1 MKQKDIYLANMNP
14 TMGSEQSGK
23 RPVVIISGN
32 TLNTN
37 LNIKIVCPIS
47 SKVKNQRVTV
57 CIEKNKKNNLD
68 KDSVVLPFQVRS
80 VSNSRLINKIGEISD
95 NELILI
101 LKKLNESLLY

>member
-1 MKQKDIYLANMNP
+1 MNP